1 MLQGYCFNYFL
12 QFADCWKKV
21 ICEFRKSYDLIA
33 VILTV
38 KGKSLVSY
46 CVVSKRK
53 DWLENQ
59 DYLFDLFRDP
69 SDSVCVL
76 TLTINIIRTRDGISP
91 IVTIDPLCGRGIE
104 HRYSMEHWFL
114 TARVALSMVTKGAW
128 IYLMLAPICVPVT
141 AWDDNLV
148 QSHWKPSENLT
159 KSMLHL

>member
-1 MLQGYCFNYFL
+1 MLQGYCLNNFL

-21 ICEFRKSYDLIA
+21 ICKFRKSYDLIA

-38 KGKSLVSY
+38 KGKCLVSY

-59 DYLFDLFRDP
+59 ELFVWFVPGSFRQR
-69 SDSVCVL
+69 VCVNPHNQYHKNKRWHL
-76 TLTINIIRTRDGISP
+76 SDCYNRSSLWQR
-91 IVTIDPLCGRGIE
+91 E

-128 IYLMLAPICVPVT
+128 IYLMLAPICVLVT

-148 QSHWKPSENLT
+148 ESHWKPSENLT